1 MKHLFYT
8 IYALPYSFKVWRVLN
23 KVLTCAKLTL
33 IKQQVTPDKGDTLS
47 VSDLF
52 SLNKASKQ
60 TQGSTLEKILLRS
73 NNVIASLKALVA
85 NNQIAE
91 AGLHEM
97 LMRSKNLE
105 NTNRPTGDVH
115 KLDRTG
121 RWWFNANT
129 LECGPEEYDAFIAT
143 EAILNISQDVEALK
157 NTHASETEL
166 QLVRTTLSQV
176 ANLLP

>member
-1 MKHLFYT
+1 M
-8 IYALPYSFKVWRVLN
+8 
-23 KVLTCAKLTL
+23 
-33 IKQQVTPDKGDTLS
+33 G

-60 TQGSTLEKILLRS
+60 PQGSTLEKILLRS
-73 NNVIASLKALVA
+73 NNVIAALKDLVA

-91 AGLHEM
+91 AGLQEM

-105 NTNRPTGDVH
+105 NTNLPKGDVH

-129 LECGPEEYDAFIAT
+129 LECAAEEYDAFIAT

-157 NTHASETEL
+157 NTHASETDL

-176 ANLLP
+176 ASIMPKSSSLTEQVAPFSGGADGSSDWMKRLWFANYVFKRGNDII

>member
-1 MKHLFYT
+1 M
-8 IYALPYSFKVWRVLN
+8 
-23 KVLTCAKLTL
+23 
-33 IKQQVTPDKGDTLS
+33 G

-60 TQGSTLEKILLRS
+60 PQGSTLEKILLRS
-73 NNVIASLKALVA
+73 NNVIAALKDLVA

-91 AGLHEM
+91 AGLQEM

-105 NTNRPTGDVH
+105 NTNLPKGDVH

-129 LECGPEEYDAFIAT
+129 LECAPEEYDAFIAT
-143 EAILNISQDVEALK
+143 EAILNLFV
-157 NTHASETEL
+157 
-166 QLVRTTLSQV
+166 
-176 ANLLP
+176 LPSRR